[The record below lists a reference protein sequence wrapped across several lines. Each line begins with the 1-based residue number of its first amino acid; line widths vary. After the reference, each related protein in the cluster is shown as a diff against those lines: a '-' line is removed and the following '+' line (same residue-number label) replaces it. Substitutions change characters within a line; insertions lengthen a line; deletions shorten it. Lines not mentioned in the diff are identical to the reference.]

1 MARPKTNIENETVS
15 HPVPN
20 ERIPFGRFGQIRQAN
35 SILQSMGNPT
45 RIGNLMNGALRQSIW
60 DTSNLDRIDEETP

>member
-1 MARPKTNIENETVS
+1 MARPKTNIENQAVDNPVS
-15 HPVPN
+15 N
-20 ERIPFGRFGQIRQAN
+20 DRIPFGRFGQIRQAN